1 MGSTYGMAEFKPFV
15 QAFLYVLIDGVQY
28 PGDENDWVYYTL
40 YENRTFV
47 GLTTVYQFNLSWSHQ
62 RHRLS

>member
-1 MGSTYGMAEFKPFV
+1 MGTTYGMAEFKPFL

-28 PGDENDWVYYTL
+28 PGEENDWVYYTL

-47 GLTTVYQFNLSWSHQ
+47 GLTTVY
-62 RHRLS
+62 